1 MEVRTNTH
9 NAHTLA
15 KTTETKTKEEEEE
28 EVIVVVGR
36 KNSARNQMACA
47 APIDTQNAT
56 TSTTTGNGSSSN
68 TAVVQRQPRM
78 EGVGA
83 RVIRGPDWK
92 WGKQVRPIVSTMS
105 VQKKK

>member
-1 MEVRTNTH
+1 
-9 NAHTLA
+9 
-15 KTTETKTKEEEEE
+15 
-28 EVIVVVGR
+28 
-36 KNSARNQMACA
+36 MACA

-68 TAVVQRQPRM
+68 AAVAQRQPRM

-92 WGKQVRPIVSTMS
+92 WGKQVRPIVFRRYLCKS
-105 VQKKK
+105 KNEYIGE